1 MRENAQADFH
11 ASRITHHSSQITFQK
26 FMCGIIGYVGKKSA
40 SPILLEG
47 LRRLEYRGYDS
58 AGVAILQAAD
68 LQLRK
73 KAGRIDSG
81 LATVLQSNPAAGNLG
96 IGHTRW
102 ATHGI
107 PSDKNCHPHFDQSEK
122 IAVVHNGVIEN
133 YDALKQKLL
142 RAGHTFKSD
151 TDTEV
156 LAHLIGV
163 HYEKLKVG
171 RVAPRAPSQGKTE
184 NGAHGVTRPTN
195 DILTQAVCD
204 ALREVIGTYGLAVI
218 CADFPDMIVGAR
230 RGSPLI
236 IGIGKHENFLASDA
250 NAIVAHT
257 KKVVYLNDYDVAT
270 ITPERFDVLNL
281 GADTANVQISNLE
294 FSQADSA
301 RGKHAHFM
309 LKEIFEQPQTVA
321 NALRGRID
329 FEGATA
335 KFGGLNMTAAELRGI
350 DRIVIAASGTSWHAA
365 LVGEYLIEELAQ
377 LPVEVEFA
385 HEFCYRNA
393 PLEKNTVL
401 LVLSQSGETADTLAA
416 LREAKRR
423 GHRALAIVNVVGST
437 IAREADGG
445 IYMHAGPEIGV
456 ASTKAFVST
465 LTILTLLAI
474 HLGRMRQLSAN
485 RAKEILRG
493 LEALPKQIGKNLAQ
507 NSSLKKLAKKYAK
520 ADDFFFLGRGYTF
533 PIALE
538 GALKLKEISYIHAE
552 GYSAAEMKHGPIA
565 LIDAQTPTVFLV
577 PQDAMYDKTMAN
589 LAMIRARQGP
599 IIALA
604 TEGDRQIKK
613 VADDVIYLPKTL
625 EPIYPILASVPLQLF
640 AYHIA
645 VTRGCDVDKP
655 RNLAKSVTV
664 E

>member
-1 MRENAQADFH
+1 
-11 ASRITHHSSQITFQK
+11 
-26 FMCGIIGYVGKKSA
+26 MCGIIGYVGKKSA
-40 SPILLEG
+40 APIILEG

-58 AGVAILQAAD
+58 AGIAVVHEGSL
-68 LQLRK
+68 LVRK
-73 KAGRIDSG
+73 KRGRIEKG
-81 LATVLQSNPAAGNLG
+81 LAPLLKSEPVAGNLG

-102 ATHGI
+102 ATHGV
-107 PSDKNCHPHFDQSEK
+107 PSDKNSHPQLDQSGK

-133 YDALKQKLL
+133 YDLLKNKLL
-142 RAGHTFKSD
+142 AAGHTFKSD

-156 LAHLIGV
+156 LAHLIGDC
-163 HYEKLKVG
+163 YQK
-171 RVAPRAPSQGKTE
+171 RRGKTKD
-184 NGAHGVTRPTN
+184 AF
-195 DILTQAVCD
+195 TQAVCD

-218 CADFPDMIVGAR
+218 CADDPDKIVGAR

-236 IGIGKHENFLASDA
+236 IGIGKNENFLASDA

-270 ITPERFDVLNL
+270 ITAKKFKVINL
-281 GADTANVQISNLE
+281 GTDTANVQISRLE
-294 FSQADSA
+294 FGQEDAV
-301 RGKHAHFM
+301 RGEHAHFM
-309 LKEIFEQPQTVA
+309 LKEICEQPRTVE
-321 NALRGRID
+321 NALRGRVD
-329 FEGATA
+329 HKNAA
-335 KFGGLNMTAAELRGI
+335 AHLGGLNLSEKELRSI

-365 LVGEYLIEELAQ
+365 LVGEYLIEEFAGI
-377 LPVEVEFA
+377 PVEVEFA

-416 LREAKRR
+416 LREAKKR
-423 GHRALAIVNVVGST
+423 GHKALAIVNVVGSS

-465 LTILTLLAI
+465 LTVLSLLAV
-474 HLGRMRQLSAN
+474 HLGRLRNLPAK
-485 RAKEILRG
+485 RALEILHA
-493 LEALPKQIGKNLAQ
+493 LEALPKQIEKILAQ
-507 NSSLKKLAKKYAK
+507 NDALKKVAKKYAK

-565 LIDAQTPTVFLV
+565 LIDKNTPTVFLV
-577 PQDAMYDKTMAN
+577 PQDSMYDKTMAN

-599 IIALA
+599 VIALA
-604 TEGDRQIKK
+604 TEGDKQIVK
-613 VADDVIYLPKTL
+613 VANDVIYLPKTL
-625 EPIYPILASVPLQLF
+625 EPLYPILATVPLQLF

-645 VTRGCDVDKP
+645 VARGCDVDKP

>member
-1 MRENAQADFH
+1 
-11 ASRITHHSSQITFQK
+11 
-26 FMCGIIGYVGKKSA
+26 
-40 SPILLEG
+40 

-58 AGVAILQAAD
+58 AGVALACGGS
-68 LQLRK
+68 LLVRK
-73 KAGRIDSG
+73 KKGKIGEG
-81 LATVLQSNPAAGNLG
+81 LARLLKSEPVEGNLG

-102 ATHGI
+102 ATHGP
-107 PSDKNCHPHFDQSEK
+107 PSDKNSHPHLDQSGR

-142 RAGHTFKSD
+142 TAGHTFKSD

-156 LAHLIGV
+156 LAHLIGD
-163 HYEKLKVG
+163 YYDKRKIGNRKSEIG
-171 RVAPRAPSQGKTE
+171 NE
-184 NGAHGVTRPTN
+184 
-195 DILTQAVCD
+195 LTQSVCD

-218 CADFPDMIVGAR
+218 SADQPGILVGAR

-236 IGIGKHENFLASDA
+236 IGIGVGENFLASDA
-250 NAIVAHT
+250 NAFAGAAHT

-270 ITPERFDVLNL
+270 ITPDRFDVLNL
-281 GADTANVQISNLE
+281 GTDTANVQISNLE
-294 FSQADSA
+294 FSQDDAV
-301 RGKHAHFM
+301 RGKYEHFM
-309 LKEIFEQPQTVA
+309 LKEIFEQPRTVE
-321 NALRGRID
+321 NALRGRVD
-329 FEGATA
+329 NEGATA
-335 KFGGLNMTAAELRGI
+335 RFGGLNLTAAELRSI

-377 LPVEVEFA
+377 IPVEVEFA
-385 HEFCYRNA
+385 HEFCYRNC

-401 LVLSQSGETADTLAA
+401 LVISQSGETADTLAA

-423 GHRALAIVNVVGST
+423 GHKALAIVNVVGST
-437 IAREADGG
+437 IARESDGG

-465 LTILTLLAI
+465 LTILSLLAV
-474 HLGRMRQLSAN
+474 HLGRLRNLSAR
-485 RAKEILRG
+485 RALEILHA
-493 LEALPKQIGKNLAQ
+493 LEAVPKQLESILAQ
-507 NSSLKKLAKKYAK
+507 NNSLQKVARKYAK
-520 ADDFFFLGRGYTF
+520 ANDFFFLSRGYTF

-565 LIDAQTPTVFLV
+565 LIDPKTPTVFLV
-577 PQDAMYDKTMAN
+577 PQDSMYDKTMAN
-589 LAMIRARQGP
+589 LAMIRARKGP

-604 TEGDRQIKK
+604 TEGDKQIGK
-613 VADDVIYLPKTL
+613 VANDVIYLPKAL
-625 EPIYPILASVPLQLF
+625 EPIYPILAAVPLQLF

-645 VTRGCDVDKP
+645 VARGCDVDKP

>member
-1 MRENAQADFH
+1 
-11 ASRITHHSSQITFQK
+11 
-26 FMCGIIGYVGKKSA
+26 MCGIIGYVGKKSA

-58 AGVAILQAAD
+58 AGVAILHGAD
-68 LQLRK
+68 LLVRK
-73 KAGRIDSG
+73 KKGKIDEGIARLLKAQPAGG
-81 LATVLQSNPAAGNLG
+81 QLG
-96 IGHTRW
+96 IAHTRW
-102 ATHGI
+102 ATHGV
-107 PSDKNCHPHFDQSEK
+107 PSDVNSHPHLDGSGK

-133 YDALKQKLL
+133 YDRLKDRLL
-142 RAGHTFKSD
+142 KGGHKFKSN

-156 LAHLIGV
+156 LAHLIGDY
-163 HYEKLKVG
+163 YEK
-171 RVAPRAPSQGKTE
+171 RRGKIGA
-184 NGAHGVTRPTN
+184 NGDT
-195 DILTQAVCD
+195 LTQAVCD

-218 CADFPDMIVGAR
+218 CTDFPNTIVGAR

-236 IGIGKHENFLASDA
+236 IGIGKDENFVTSDA

-270 ITPERFDVLNL
+270 ITGDRFDVQNL
-281 GADTANVQISNLE
+281 GTDTANVQISKLE
-294 FSQADSA
+294 FSQEDAV

-309 LKEIFEQPQTVA
+309 LKEIYEQPQTVL

-335 KFGGLNMTAAELRGI
+335 KFGGLNMTPAELRGI

-365 LVGEYLIEELAQ
+365 LVGEYLFEELAQ
-377 LPVEVEFA
+377 MPVEVEFA
-385 HEFCYRNA
+385 HEFCYRNC

-423 GHRALAIVNVVGST
+423 GHRALAVINVVGST
-437 IAREADGG
+437 IARESDGG

-465 LTILTLLAI
+465 LTVLTLLAI
-474 HLGRMRQLSAN
+474 HLGRMRLLAAP
-485 RAKEILRG
+485 RALEILHA
-493 LEALPKQIGKNLAQ
+493 LEALPKQIEKILAQ
-507 NSSLKKLAKKYAK
+507 NDVLKKLAGKYAK
-520 ADDFFFLGRGYTF
+520 ADDFFFLGRGYSF

-565 LIDAQTPTVFLV
+565 LIDSKTPTVFLV
-577 PQDAMYDKTMAN
+577 PQDSMYEKTMAN
-589 LAMIRARQGP
+589 LAMIRARKGP

-604 TEGDRQIKK
+604 TEGDKAIKK
-613 VADDVIYLPKTL
+613 VAVDVIYIPKTL
-625 EPIYPILASVPLQLF
+625 EPLNPILASVPLQLF

-645 VTRGCDVDKP
+645 VARGCDVDKP

>member
-1 MRENAQADFH
+1 
-11 ASRITHHSSQITFQK
+11 
-26 FMCGIIGYVGKKSA
+26 MCGIIGYVGKKSA

-58 AGVAILQAAD
+58 AGIAILQEAD
-68 LQLRK
+68 LVVRK
-73 KAGRIDSG
+73 KRGKIDSG
-81 LATVLQSNPAAGNLG
+81 LATVLQTDPVAGKLG

-107 PSDKNCHPHFDQSEK
+107 PSDRNCHPHFDQSER

-133 YDALKQKLL
+133 YDALKDKLIA
-142 RAGHTFKSD
+142 AGHKFKSD

-156 LAHLIGV
+156 LAHLIGDF
-163 HYEKLKVG
+163 YEK
-171 RVAPRAPSQGKTE
+171 R
-184 NGAHGVTRPTN
+184 RPKN
-195 DILTQAVCD
+195 KDALTQAVCD

-218 CADFPDMIVGAR
+218 CADESDKIVGAR

-236 IGIGKHENFLASDA
+236 IGIGKGENFLASDA

-270 ITPERFDVLNL
+270 VTPKKIKVVNL
-281 GADTANVQISNLE
+281 GADTAKVQISKLE
-294 FSQADSA
+294 FSQEDAV
-301 RGKHAHFM
+301 RGEHAHFM
-309 LKEIFEQPQTVA
+309 LKEIYEQPQTVE
-321 NALRGRID
+321 NALRGRVD
-329 FEGATA
+329 HKNATA
-335 KFGGLNMTAAELRGI
+335 KFGGLNLSETELRSLN
-350 DRIVIAASGTSWHAA
+350 RIIIAASGTSWHAA
-365 LVGEYLIEELAQ
+365 LVGEYLIEEFAGI
-377 LPVEVEFA
+377 PVEVEFA

-416 LREAKRR
+416 LREAKKR
-423 GHRALAIVNVVGST
+423 GHKALAIVNVVGST

-456 ASTKAFVST
+456 ASTKAFIST
-465 LTILTLLAI
+465 LTILSLLAI
-474 HLGRMRQLSAN
+474 HLGRIRKLSAH
-485 RAKEILRG
+485 RALEMLHA
-493 LEALPKQIGKNLAQ
+493 LEAVPKQIETILSQ
-507 NSSLKKLAKKYAK
+507 NNSLKKIAKKYAK

-565 LIDAQTPTVFLV
+565 LIDKKTPTVFLV
-577 PQDAMYDKTMAN
+577 PQDSMYDKTMAN

-604 TEGDRQIKK
+604 TEGDKAIKK
-613 VADDVIYLPKTL
+613 VADDVIYLPRAL
-625 EPIYPILASVPLQLF
+625 EPIYPILATVPLQLF

-645 VTRGCDVDKP
+645 VARGCDVDKP

>member
-1 MRENAQADFH
+1 
-11 ASRITHHSSQITFQK
+11 
-26 FMCGIIGYVGKKSA
+26 MCGIIGYVGKKA
-40 SPILLEG
+40 VSPILLEG

-58 AGVAILQAAD
+58 AGIAVLD
-68 LQLRK
+68 GDELLVRK
-73 KAGRIDSG
+73 KKGKISEG
-81 LATVLQSNPAAGNLG
+81 LARLLKSEPVAGNLG

-102 ATHGI
+102 ATHGP
-107 PSDKNCHPHFDQSEK
+107 PSDINSHPHLDQSGR
-122 IAVVHNGVIEN
+122 IAVVHNGVVEN
-133 YDALKQKLL
+133 FDALRQKLL
-142 RAGHTFKSD
+142 ATGHKFKSG

-156 LAHLIGV
+156 LAHLIGDYYGKRQKV
-163 HYEKLKVG
+163 AQPSRLHLKKAG
-171 RVAPRAPSQGKTE
+171 ETPAL
-184 NGAHGVTRPTN
+184 
-195 DILTQAVCD
+195 LTQAVCD
-204 ALREVIGTYGLAVI
+204 ALREVIGTYGIAVI
-218 CADFPDMIVGAR
+218 CADQPDTIVGAR

-236 IGIGKHENFLASDA
+236 IGIGAGENFLASDA

-281 GADTANVQISNLE
+281 GTDTANVQVSKLE
-294 FSQADSA
+294 FSQEDAV
-301 RGKHAHFM
+301 RGKYEHFM
-309 LKEIFEQPQTVA
+309 LKEIFEQPRTVE
-321 NALRGRID
+321 NALRGRVD
-329 FEGATA
+329 NEGATA
-335 KFGGLNMTAAELRGI
+335 KFGGLNLTSAELRAI

-377 LPVEVEFA
+377 IPVEVEFA

-401 LVLSQSGETADTLAA
+401 LVISQSGETADTLAA

-437 IAREADGG
+437 VARESDGG

-465 LTILTLLAI
+465 LTILALLAV
-474 HLGRMRQLSAN
+474 HLGRLRNLSAR
-485 RAKEILRG
+485 RALEILHA
-493 LEALPKQIGKNLAQ
+493 LEAVPKQLEAILAQ
-507 NSSLKKLAKKYAK
+507 NNAFKKLAKKYAK
-520 ADDFFFLGRGYTF
+520 ADDFFFLSRGYTF

-565 LIDAQTPTVFLV
+565 LIDPKTPTVFLV
-577 PQDAMYDKTMAN
+577 PQDSIYDKTMAN
-589 LAMIRARQGP
+589 LAMIRARKGP

-604 TEGDRQIKK
+604 TEGDKQIGK
-613 VADDVIYLPKTL
+613 VANDVIYLPKAL
-625 EPIYPILASVPLQLF
+625 ELIYPILATVPLQLF

-645 VTRGCDVDKP
+645 VVRGCDVDKP

>member
-1 MRENAQADFH
+1 
-11 ASRITHHSSQITFQK
+11 
-26 FMCGIIGYVGKKSA
+26 MCGIIGYVGKKSA

-58 AGVAILQAAD
+58 AGVAVLDKAA
-68 LQLRK
+68 LVVRK
-73 KAGRIDSG
+73 KLGKIDEGIARLLKAEPVTGS
-81 LATVLQSNPAAGNLG
+81 LG
-96 IGHTRW
+96 IAHTRW
-102 ATHGI
+102 ATHGA
-107 PSDKNCHPHFDQSEK
+107 PADKNSHPHLDQSEK

-133 YDALKQKLL
+133 YDKLKQRLL
-142 RAGHTFKSD
+142 AAGHKFKSD

-156 LAHLIGV
+156 LAHLIGE
-163 HYEKLKVG
+163 HYAKRRG
-171 RVAPRAPSQGKTE
+171 T
-184 NGAHGVTRPTN
+184 NGDP
-195 DILTQAVCD
+195 LTLAVSD

-218 CADFPDMIVGAR
+218 CTDFPDTIVGAR

-236 IGIGKHENFLASDA
+236 IGIGKGEHFVASDA

-270 ITPERFDVLNL
+270 ITPERFEVTNL
-281 GADTANVQISNLE
+281 GTDTANVQISNLE
-294 FSQADSA
+294 FNHEDVG
-301 RGKHAHFM
+301 RGKFAHFM
-309 LKEIFEQPQTVA
+309 LKEIHEQPQTVA
-321 NALRGRID
+321 NALRGRMD

-350 DRIVIAASGTSWHAA
+350 DRIIIAASGTSWHAA

-385 HEFCYRNA
+385 HEFCYRNC

-437 IAREADGG
+437 IARESDGG

-465 LTILTLLAI
+465 LTVLTLLAV
-474 HLGRMRQLSAN
+474 HLGRMRMLSAR
-485 RAKEILRG
+485 RATEILRA
-493 LEALPKQIGKNLAQ
+493 LEALPKQIEKILAQ
-507 NSSLKKLAKKYAK
+507 GDVFKKLAKKYAK

-565 LIDAQTPTVFLV
+565 LIDAKTPTVFLV

-589 LAMIRARQGP
+589 LAMIRARKGP
-599 IIALA
+599 VIALA
-604 TEGDRQIKK
+604 TEGDKEIKK
-613 VADDVIYLPKTL
+613 VADDVIYLPNTL
-625 EPIYPILASVPLQLF
+625 EALNPILASVPLQLF

-645 VTRGCDVDKP
+645 VARGCDVDKP

-664 E
+664 Q

>member
-1 MRENAQADFH
+1 
-11 ASRITHHSSQITFQK
+11 
-26 FMCGIIGYVGKKSA
+26 MCGIIGYVGKKSA
-40 SPILLEG
+40 LPIILEG

-58 AGVAILQAAD
+58 AGVALVHEGS
-68 LQLRK
+68 LLVRK
-73 KAGRIDSG
+73 KRGRIEKG
-81 LATVLQSNPAAGNLG
+81 LVPLLKSEPVAGNLG

-107 PSDKNCHPHFDQSEK
+107 PSDKNSHPQLDQSGK

-133 YDALKQKLL
+133 YDLLKNKLL
-142 RAGHTFKSD
+142 ADGHTFKSD

-156 LAHLIGV
+156 LAHLIGDC
-163 HYEKLKVG
+163 YQ
-171 RVAPRAPSQGKTE
+171 RRRGKSKD
-184 NGAHGVTRPTN
+184 A
-195 DILTQAVCD
+195 LTPAVCD
-204 ALREVIGTYGLAVI
+204 ALREVIGTYGLAVV
-218 CADFPDMIVGAR
+218 CADQPDTIVGAR

-236 IGIGKHENFLASDA
+236 IGIGRGENFLASDA

-257 KKVVYLNDYDVAT
+257 KRVVYLNDYDVAT
-270 ITPERFDVLNL
+270 ITPKKFKVTNL
-281 GADTANVQISNLE
+281 GTDTADVQISRLE
-294 FSQADSA
+294 FSQEDAV
-301 RGKHAHFM
+301 RGEHAHFM
-309 LKEIFEQPQTVA
+309 LKEIYEQPQAVE
-321 NALRGRID
+321 NALRGRVD
-329 FEGATA
+329 HKNATA
-335 KFGGLNMTAAELRGI
+335 HLGGLNLSGTELRSLN
-350 DRIVIAASGTSWHAA
+350 RIIIAASGTSWHAA
-365 LVGEYLIEELAQ
+365 LVGEYLIEEFAGV
-377 LPVEVEFA
+377 PVEVEFA

-393 PLEKNTVL
+393 PLKKNTVL
-401 LVLSQSGETADTLAA
+401 RVLSQSGETADTLAA

-437 IAREADGG
+437 IARESDGG

-465 LTILTLLAI
+465 LTVLSLLAV
-474 HLGRMRQLSAN
+474 HLGRVRKLSAH
-485 RAKEILRG
+485 RALEMLHA
-493 LEALPKQIGKNLAQ
+493 LEAVPEQIESLLAQ
-507 NSSLKKLAKKYAK
+507 NDLLKKIARKYAK

-565 LIDAQTPTVFLV
+565 LIDKKTPTVFLV
-577 PQDAMYDKTMAN
+577 PQNSMYEKTMAN
-589 LAMIRARQGP
+589 LAMVRARRGP

-604 TEGDRQIKK
+604 TEGDKAVRK
-613 VADDVIYLPKTL
+613 VADDVIYLPRTL
-625 EPIYPILASVPLQLF
+625 EPVYPILATVPLQLF

-645 VTRGCDVDKP
+645 VARGCDVDKP

>member
-1 MRENAQADFH
+1 
-11 ASRITHHSSQITFQK
+11 
-26 FMCGIIGYVGKKSA
+26 MCGIIGYVGKKSA

-58 AGVAILQAAD
+58 AGVAVLDKTA
-68 LQLRK
+68 LVVRK
-73 KAGRIDSG
+73 KLGKIDEGIARLLKAEPVTGS
-81 LATVLQSNPAAGNLG
+81 LG
-96 IGHTRW
+96 IAHTRW
-102 ATHGI
+102 ATHGA
-107 PSDKNCHPHFDQSEK
+107 PADKNSHPHFDQSET

-133 YDALKQKLL
+133 YDKLKQRLL
-142 RAGHTFKSD
+142 QAGHKFKSD

-156 LAHLIGV
+156 LAHLIGE
-163 HYEKLKVG
+163 HYARRRGASGDAKTKSKLEPPHVVSYKPEML
-171 RVAPRAPSQGKTE
+171 A
-184 NGAHGVTRPTN
+184 
-195 DILTQAVCD
+195 LAVSD

-218 CADFPDMIVGAR
+218 CTDFPDTIVGAR

-236 IGIGKHENFLASDA
+236 IGIGKGEHFLASDA

-257 KKVVYLNDYDVAT
+257 KRVVYLNDYDVAT
-270 ITPERFDVLNL
+270 ITPERFDVINL
-281 GADTANVQISNLE
+281 GTDTANVQISNLE
-294 FSQADSA
+294 FSHEDVG
-301 RGKHAHFM
+301 RGKFAHFM
-309 LKEIFEQPQTVA
+309 LKEIYEQPQTVL
-321 NALRGRID
+321 NALRGRLD
-329 FEGATA
+329 FEAATA
-335 KFGGLNMTAAELRGI
+335 KFGGLNMTVAELRGI

-385 HEFCYRNA
+385 HEFCYRNC

-465 LTILTLLAI
+465 LTVLTLLAV
-474 HLGRMRQLSAN
+474 HLGRMRMLSAG
-485 RAKEILRG
+485 RATEILRG
-493 LEALPKQIGKNLAQ
+493 LEALPQQIEKLLAQ
-507 NSSLKKLAKKYAK
+507 NGALKKLAKKYAQ

-577 PQDAMYDKTMAN
+577 PQDAMYEKTLAN
-589 LAMIRARQGP
+589 LAMIRARKGP
-599 IIALA
+599 VIALA
-604 TEGDRQIKK
+604 TEGDKGIKK

-625 EPIYPILASVPLQLF
+625 EALNPILASVPLQLF
-640 AYHIA
+640 AYHMA
-645 VTRGCDVDKP
+645 VARGCDVDKP

-664 E
+664 Q

>member
-1 MRENAQADFH
+1 
-11 ASRITHHSSQITFQK
+11 
-26 FMCGIIGYVGKKSA
+26 MCGIIGYVGKKAA

-58 AGVAILQAAD
+58 AGVAILDNAG
-68 LQLRK
+68 LSLRRK
-73 KAGRIDSG
+73 KGRIDDG
-81 LATVLQSNPAAGNLG
+81 IARVLKAEPASGNLG
-96 IGHTRW
+96 IAHTRW
-102 ATHGI
+102 ATHGV
-107 PSDKNCHPHFDQSEK
+107 PSDINCHPHLDASGK

-133 YDALKQKLL
+133 YDALKQKLI
-142 RAGHTFKSD
+142 RAGHKFKSD

-156 LAHLIGV
+156 LAHLIG
-163 HYEKLKVG
+163 EKYQERKIG
-171 RVAPRAPSQGKTE
+171 NRKSEIGNE
-184 NGAHGVTRPTN
+184 
-195 DILTQAVCD
+195 LTLAVSD

-218 CADFPDMIVGAR
+218 CTDFPDLIIGAR

-236 IGIGKHENFLASDA
+236 IGIGKNENFLASDA

-281 GADTANVQISNLE
+281 GTDTANVQISNLE
-294 FSQADSA
+294 FSQEDAA

-309 LKEIFEQPQTVA
+309 LKEIYEQPQTIL
-321 NALRGRID
+321 NALRGRLD

-393 PLEKNTVL
+393 PLEKNTIL

-437 IAREADGG
+437 IARESDGG

-465 LTILTLLAI
+465 ISILTLLAV
-474 HLGRMRQLSAN
+474 HLGRLRNLSAK
-485 RAKEILRG
+485 RALDVLHG
-493 LEALPKQIGKNLAQ
+493 LEALPKQIEKILSQ
-507 NSSLKKLAKKYAK
+507 NDALKKIAKKYAK

-565 LIDAQTPTVFLV
+565 LIDKNTPTVFLV
-577 PQDAMYDKTMAN
+577 PQDAMYEKTLAN

-604 TEGDRQIKK
+604 TEGDKGIKK
-613 VADDVIYLPKTL
+613 VADDVIYLPPTL
-625 EPIYPILASVPLQLF
+625 DLLNPILATVPLQLF

-645 VTRGCDVDKP
+645 VARGCDVDKP

>member
-1 MRENAQADFH
+1 
-11 ASRITHHSSQITFQK
+11 
-26 FMCGIIGYVGKKSA
+26 MCGIIGYVGKKAA

-58 AGVAILQAAD
+58 AGLAVLNGAGL
-68 LQLRK
+68 LVRK
-73 KAGRIDSG
+73 KKGKINEG
-81 LATVLQSNPAAGNLG
+81 LAHLMQQQPASGQIG

-102 ATHGI
+102 ATHGP
-107 PSDKNCHPHFDQSEK
+107 PSDENSHPHLDQSGH

-133 YDALKQKLL
+133 YDLLKQKLL
-142 RAGHTFKSD
+142 KAGHQFQSS

-156 LAHLIGV
+156 LAHLIGD
-163 HYEKLKVG
+163 HYRK
-171 RVAPRAPSQGKTE
+171 PREDNSDLNP
-184 NGAHGVTRPTN
+184 
-195 DILTQAVCD
+195 LTQAVCD
-204 ALREVIGTYGLAVI
+204 ALREVIGTYGIAVLHM
-218 CADFPDMIVGAR
+218 DQPGTIVGAR

-236 IGIGKHENFLASDA
+236 IGIGDGENFLTSDA

-257 KKVVYLNDYDVAT
+257 RQVVYLNDYDVAT
-270 ITPERFDVLNL
+270 VTRERFDVLNL
-281 GADTANVQISNLE
+281 GADTAKVQISRLE
-294 FSQADSA
+294 FGAEDAQ
-301 RGKHAHFM
+301 RGEFAHFM
-309 LKEIFEQPQTVA
+309 LKEIFEQPRTVE
-321 NALRGRID
+321 NALRGRVD
-329 FEGATA
+329 LEGATA
-335 KFGGLNMTAAELRGI
+335 RFGGLNLSAAELRGI

-365 LVGEYLIEELAQ
+365 LVGEYLIEELAH

-423 GHRALAIVNVVGST
+423 GHKALAIVNVVGST
-437 IAREADGG
+437 IARESDGG

-465 LTILTLLAI
+465 LTILALLAV
-474 HLGRMRQLSAN
+474 HLGRMRMLSAP
-485 RAKEILRG
+485 RALEILKA
-493 LEALPKQIGKNLAQ
+493 LEAAPKQIAASLAQ
-507 NSSLKKLAKKYAK
+507 SDALKQLALKYAR
-520 ADDFFFLGRGYTF
+520 ADDFFFLARGYMF

-565 LIDAQTPTVFLV
+565 LIDPKTPTVFLV
-577 PQDAMYDKTMAN
+577 PQDSMYDKTMAN
-589 LAMIRARQGP
+589 LAMIRARKGP

-604 TEGDRQIKK
+604 NEGDEQIGK
-613 VADDVIYLPKTL
+613 VADDVVFLPPAL
-625 EPIYPILASVPLQLF
+625 EPVFPILASVPLQLF
-640 AYHIA
+640 AYHMAIA
-645 VTRGCDVDKP
+645 RGCDVDKP

>member
-1 MRENAQADFH
+1 
-11 ASRITHHSSQITFQK
+11 
-26 FMCGIIGYVGKKSA
+26 MCGIIGYVGKKSA

-58 AGVAILQAAD
+58 AGVAILDHAG
-68 LQLRK
+68 LSLRRK
-73 KAGRIDSG
+73 KGRIDDG
-81 LATVLQSNPAAGNLG
+81 IARVLKAEPAAGNLG
-96 IGHTRW
+96 IAHTRW
-102 ATHGI
+102 ATHGV
-107 PSDKNCHPHFDQSEK
+107 PSDINCHPHLDASGK

-133 YDALKQKLL
+133 YDALKQRLL
-142 RAGHTFKSD
+142 RAGHKFKSD

-156 LAHLIGV
+156 LAHLIGE
-163 HYEKLKVG
+163 HYEKRKIGNRKSEIGNEL
-171 RVAPRAPSQGKTE
+171 A
-184 NGAHGVTRPTN
+184 
-195 DILTQAVCD
+195 QAVCD
-204 ALREVIGTYGLAVI
+204 SLREVIGTYGLAVI
-218 CADFPDMIVGAR
+218 CTDFPDTIIGAR

-281 GADTANVQISNLE
+281 GTDTANVQISNLE
-294 FSQADSA
+294 FSQEDAA

-309 LKEIFEQPQTVA
+309 LKEIYEQPQTIL
-321 NALRGRID
+321 NALRGRLD

-335 KFGGLNMTAAELRGI
+335 KFGGLNMTAAELRNI
-350 DRIVIAASGTSWHAA
+350 DRIIIAASGTSWHAA

-385 HEFCYRNA
+385 HEFCYRNC

-437 IAREADGG
+437 IARESDGG

-465 LTILTLLAI
+465 ISILTLLAV
-474 HLGRMRQLSAN
+474 HLGRLRNLSAK
-485 RAKEILRG
+485 RALDVLHG
-493 LEALPKQIGKNLAQ
+493 LEALPKQIEKILSQ
-507 NSSLKKLAKKYAK
+507 NDALKKVAKKYAK

-565 LIDAQTPTVFLV
+565 LIDKNTPTVFLV

-604 TEGDRQIKK
+604 TEGDKAIKK
-613 VADDVIYLPKTL
+613 VADDVIYLPPTL
-625 EPIYPILASVPLQLF
+625 DLLNPILATVPLQLF

-645 VTRGCDVDKP
+645 VARGCDVDKP

>member
-1 MRENAQADFH
+1 
-11 ASRITHHSSQITFQK
+11 
-26 FMCGIIGYVGKKSA
+26 MCGIIGYVGKKAA
-40 SPILLEG
+40 SLILLEG

-58 AGVAILQAAD
+58 AGVAVLHDAD
-68 LQLRK
+68 LVVRK
-73 KAGRIDSG
+73 KKGKIDEGIARLLKAEPVTGS
-81 LATVLQSNPAAGNLG
+81 LG
-96 IGHTRW
+96 IAHTRW
-102 ATHGI
+102 ATHGV
-107 PSDKNCHPHFDQSEK
+107 PSDRNSHPQLDQPGK

-133 YDALKQKLL
+133 YDAIKQRLLK
-142 RAGHTFKSD
+142 AGHQFVSD

-156 LAHLIGV
+156 LAHLIGDY
-163 HYEKLKVG
+163 YEKRRTKNG
-171 RVAPRAPSQGKTE
+171 WGERAREPKSSGGSGSPGGSPHQIQ
-184 NGAHGVTRPTN
+184 NGNV
-195 DILTQAVCD
+195 LTLAVCD

-218 CADFPDMIVGAR
+218 CADQPDTIVGAR

-236 IGIGKHENFLASDA
+236 IGLGTEENFLASDA

-257 KKVVYLNDYDVAT
+257 KKVVYLSDYDVAT
-270 ITPERFDVLNL
+270 VTGDRFDVLNL
-281 GADTANVQISNLE
+281 GTDTATVQISNLE
-294 FSQADSA
+294 FSQEDAA

-309 LKEIFEQPQTVA
+309 LKEIYEQPQTVQ
-321 NALRGRID
+321 NALRGRVD
-329 FEGATA
+329 AEGATA
-335 KFGGLNMTAAELRGI
+335 KFGGLNMSVSQLRAI
-350 DRIVIAASGTSWHAA
+350 ERIVIAASGTSWHAA

-377 LPVEVEFA
+377 IPVEVEFA

-393 PLEKNTVL
+393 PLERDTVL

-423 GHRALAIVNVVGST
+423 GHRALAIINVVGST

-465 LTILTLLAI
+465 LTVLSLLAV
-474 HLGRMRQLSAN
+474 HLGRMRNLPAK
-485 RAKEILRG
+485 RALEILHA
-493 LEALPKQIGKNLAQ
+493 LEAVPKQIEFILAQ
-507 NSSLKKLAKKYAK
+507 NNVLKKMARKYAK

-565 LIDAQTPTVFLV
+565 LIDKKTPTVFLV
-577 PQDAMYDKTMAN
+577 PQDAMYEKTMAN
-589 LAMIRARQGP
+589 LAMIRARKGP

-604 TEGDRQIKK
+604 TEGDKQIRK
-613 VADDVIYLPKTL
+613 VADDVIYLPKAL
-625 EPIYPILASVPLQLF
+625 EPIYPILAVVPLQLF

-645 VTRGCDVDKP
+645 VARGCDVDKP

>member
-1 MRENAQADFH
+1 
-11 ASRITHHSSQITFQK
+11 
-26 FMCGIIGYVGKKSA
+26 MCGIIGYVGKKAA

-58 AGVAILQAAD
+58 AGVALVCGGD
-68 LQLRK
+68 LLVRK
-73 KAGRIDSG
+73 KKGKIGEG
-81 LATVLQSNPAAGNLG
+81 LARLLKSEPVEGNLG

-102 ATHGI
+102 ATHGP
-107 PSDKNCHPHFDQSEK
+107 PSDKNSHPQLDQSGK
-122 IAVVHNGVIEN
+122 IAIVHNGVIEN

-142 RAGHTFKSD
+142 KAGHIFKSD

-156 LAHLIGV
+156 LAHLIGDY
-163 HYEKLKVG
+163 YEKRKIG
-171 RVAPRAPSQGKTE
+171 NRKSEIGNE
-184 NGAHGVTRPTN
+184 
-195 DILTQAVCD
+195 LTQAVCD
-204 ALREVIGTYGLAVI
+204 ALREVIGTYGLAVVS
-218 CADFPDMIVGAR
+218 ADQPDTIVGAR

-236 IGIGKHENFLASDA
+236 IGIGSGENFLASDA
-250 NAIVAHT
+250 NAFVGAAHT
-257 KKVVYLNDYDVAT
+257 KKAVYLNDYDVAT
-270 ITPERFDVLNL
+270 ITSERFDVLNL
-281 GADTANVQISNLE
+281 GTDTANVQISNLE
-294 FSQADSA
+294 LSQEEAV

-309 LKEIFEQPQTVA
+309 LKEIFEQPRTVE
-321 NALRGRID
+321 NALRGRVD
-329 FEGATA
+329 NEGATA
-335 KFGGLNMTAAELRGI
+335 KFGGLNLTSAELRSI

-377 LPVEVEFA
+377 IPVEVEFA

-423 GHRALAIVNVVGST
+423 GHKALAIVNVVGST
-437 IAREADGG
+437 IARESDGG

-465 LTILTLLAI
+465 LTILTLLAV
-474 HLGRMRQLSAN
+474 HLGRLRNLSAR
-485 RAKEILRG
+485 RALEIMHA
-493 LEALPKQIGKNLAQ
+493 LEAVPKQLESILAQ
-507 NSSLKKLAKKYAK
+507 NSAFKKLAKKYAK
-520 ADDFFFLGRGYTF
+520 ADDFFFLSRGYNF

-565 LIDAQTPTVFLV
+565 LIDPKTPTVFLV
-577 PQDAMYDKTMAN
+577 PQDSMYDKTMAN
-589 LAMIRARQGP
+589 LAMIRARKGP

-604 TEGDRQIKK
+604 TEGDKQIRK
-613 VADDVIYLPKTL
+613 AANDVIYLPKAL
-625 EPIYPILASVPLQLF
+625 ELINPILATVPLQLF

>member
-1 MRENAQADFH
+1 
-11 ASRITHHSSQITFQK
+11 
-26 FMCGIIGYVGKKSA
+26 MCGIIGYIGKQTA
-40 SPILLEG
+40 TPILLEG

-58 AGVAILQAAD
+58 AGVAVLHDAE
-68 LQLRK
+68 LVVRK
-73 KAGRIDSG
+73 KKGRIDSG
-81 LATVLQSNPAAGNLG
+81 LAPALASEPANGQVG

-102 ATHGI
+102 ATHGP
-107 PSDKNCHPHFDQSEK
+107 PSDENSHPHLDQSGK
-122 IAVVHNGVIEN
+122 IAVVHNGVVEN
-133 YDALKQKLL
+133 YDRLKDRLL
-142 RAGHTFKSD
+142 KAGHTFHSS

-156 LAHLIGV
+156 LAHLIGE
-163 HYEKLKVG
+163 HYQKHRG
-171 RVAPRAPSQGKTE
+171 TNSR
-184 NGAHGVTRPTN
+184 NGSNP
-195 DILTQAVCD
+195 LTQAVCD
-204 ALREVIGTYGLAVI
+204 ALREVIGTYGVAVV
-218 CADFPDMIVGAR
+218 CAEQPDTIVGAR

-236 IGIGKHENFLASDA
+236 IGVGNGENFLASDA

-257 KKVVYLNDYDVAT
+257 RQVVYLNDYDVAT
-270 ITPERFDVLNL
+270 VTRDRYDVQNL
-281 GADTANVQISNLE
+281 GANTANVQVSKLE
-294 FSQADSA
+294 FSSEDAE
-301 RGKHAHFM
+301 RGDYAHFM
-309 LKEIFEQPQTVA
+309 LKEIFEQPQTVE
-321 NALRGRID
+321 NALRGRLD

-335 KFGGLNMTAAELRGI
+335 KFGGLNMTAAELRSI

-365 LVGEYLIEELAQ
+365 LVGEYLIEELAH

-393 PLEKNTVL
+393 PLERDTVL
-401 LVLSQSGETADTLAA
+401 LVISQSGETADTLGA

-437 IAREADGG
+437 IARESDGG

-465 LTILTLLAI
+465 LTVLSLLAV
-474 HLGRMRQLSAN
+474 HLGRMRMLSAN
-485 RAKEILRG
+485 RALEILRA
-493 LEALPKQIGKNLAQ
+493 LEAAPKQIEGLLAQ
-507 NSSLKKLAKKYAK
+507 SDGLKKLALKYAK
-520 ADDFFFLGRGYTF
+520 ADDFFFLSRGYTF

-565 LIDAQTPTVFLV
+565 LIDANTPTVFLV
-577 PQDAMYDKTMAN
+577 PQDSMYDKTMAN
-589 LAMIRARQGP
+589 LAMIRARKGP

-604 TEGDRQIKK
+604 TEGDKQIKN
-613 VADDVIYLPKTL
+613 VADDVIYLPPTL
-625 EPIYPILASVPLQLF
+625 EPVCPILATVPLQLF

-645 VTRGCDVDKP
+645 VARGCDVDKP

>member
-1 MRENAQADFH
+1 
-11 ASRITHHSSQITFQK
+11 
-26 FMCGIIGYVGKKSA
+26 MCGIIGYVGKKAA

-58 AGVAILQAAD
+58 AGVAVQNQAA
-68 LQLRK
+68 LAVRK
-73 KAGRIDSG
+73 KIGKIDEGIARLLKAEPVVGS
-81 LATVLQSNPAAGNLG
+81 LG
-96 IGHTRW
+96 IAHTRW

-107 PSDKNCHPHFDQSEK
+107 PCDKNSHPHLDASGK

-133 YDALKQKLL
+133 YDTLKQRLL
-142 RAGHTFKSD
+142 ATGHKFKSD

-156 LAHLIGV
+156 LAHLIGE
-163 HYEKLKVG
+163 YYAK
-171 RVAPRAPSQGKTE
+171 RAKK
-184 NGAHGVTRPTN
+184 N
-195 DILTQAVCD
+195 DDSLTQAVCD

-218 CADFPDMIVGAR
+218 CTDFPNTIVGAR

-236 IGIGKHENFLASDA
+236 IGIGKNENFLTSDA
-250 NAIVAHT
+250 NAIVSHT

-270 ITPERFDVLNL
+270 ITPERFDVSNL
-281 GADTANVQISNLE
+281 GTDTANVQISNLE
-294 FSQADSA
+294 FSQEDAA

-309 LKEIFEQPQTVA
+309 LKEIYEQPQTVL
-321 NALRGRID
+321 NALRGRLD

-335 KFGGLNMTAAELRGI
+335 KFGGLNMSAAELRNI

-377 LPVEVEFA
+377 IPVEVEFA
-385 HEFCYRNA
+385 HEFCYRNC

-437 IAREADGG
+437 IARESDGG

-465 LTILTLLAI
+465 ISILTLLAV
-474 HLGRMRQLSAN
+474 HLGRLRNLSAK
-485 RAKEILRG
+485 RALDVLHG
-493 LEALPKQIGKNLAQ
+493 LEALPKQIEKILSQ
-507 NSSLKKLAKKYAK
+507 NDALKKIARKYAK
-520 ADDFFFLGRGYTF
+520 AEDFFFLGRGYTF

-565 LIDAQTPTVFLV
+565 LIDKNTPTVFLV
-577 PQDAMYDKTMAN
+577 PQDAMYEKTMAN
-589 LAMIRARQGP
+589 LAMIRARKGP

-604 TEGDRQIKK
+604 TEGDTATKK
-613 VADDVIYLPKTL
+613 VAEDIIYLPKTL
-625 EPIYPILASVPLQLF
+625 DLLNPILASVPLQLF

-645 VTRGCDVDKP
+645 VARVCDVDKP

>member
-1 MRENAQADFH
+1 
-11 ASRITHHSSQITFQK
+11 
-26 FMCGIIGYVGKKSA
+26 MCGIIGYVGKKSA

-58 AGVAILQAAD
+58 AGVAVLD
-68 LQLRK
+68 KPGLVVRK
-73 KAGRIDSG
+73 KLGKIDEGIARLLKAEPVTGS
-81 LATVLQSNPAAGNLG
+81 LG
-96 IGHTRW
+96 IAHTRW
-102 ATHGI
+102 ATHGV
-107 PSDKNCHPHFDQSEK
+107 PADKNSHPHFDQSET

-133 YDALKQKLL
+133 YDTLKQRLIA
-142 RAGHTFKSD
+142 AGHKFKSD

-156 LAHLIGV
+156 LAHLIGEYY
-163 HYEKLKVG
+163 HKRKI
-171 RVAPRAPSQGKTE
+171 E
-184 NGAHGVTRPTN
+184 NRKSETGNA
-195 DILTQAVCD
+195 LTQAVCD

-218 CADFPDMIVGAR
+218 CTDFPNTIVGAR

-236 IGIGKHENFLASDA
+236 IGIGKDENFLASDA

-281 GADTANVQISNLE
+281 GTETANVQISKLE
-294 FSQADSA
+294 FSQEDAA

-309 LKEIFEQPQTVA
+309 LKEIYEQPQTVL
-321 NALRGRID
+321 NALRGHID

-335 KFGGLNMTAAELRGI
+335 KFGCLNMTAAELRNI

-385 HEFCYRNA
+385 HEFCYRNC

-423 GHRALAIVNVVGST
+423 GHKALAIVNVVGST
-437 IAREADGG
+437 IARESDGG

-465 LTILTLLAI
+465 ITILTLLAV
-474 HLGRMRQLSAN
+474 HLGRLRNLSAK
-485 RAKEILRG
+485 RALDVLHG
-493 LEALPKQIGKNLAQ
+493 LEALPKQIEKILSQ
-507 NSSLKKLAKKYAK
+507 NDALKKIAKKYAK
-520 ADDFFFLGRGYTF
+520 AEDFFFLGRGYTF

-565 LIDAQTPTVFLV
+565 LIDDQTPTVFLV
-577 PQDAMYDKTMAN
+577 PQDAMYEKTMAN
-589 LAMIRARQGP
+589 LAMIRARKGP
-599 IIALA
+599 IIAVA
-604 TEGDRQIKK
+604 TEGDKSTKK
-613 VADDVIYLPKTL
+613 VAEDMIYLPKTL
-625 EPIYPILASVPLQLF
+625 DLLNPILASVPLQLF

-645 VTRGCDVDKP
+645 VARGCDVDKP

>member
-1 MRENAQADFH
+1 
-11 ASRITHHSSQITFQK
+11 
-26 FMCGIIGYVGKKSA
+26 
-40 SPILLEG
+40 L
-47 LRRLEYRGYDS
+47 
-58 AGVAILQAAD
+58 
-68 LQLRK
+68 
-73 KAGRIDSG
+73 
-81 LATVLQSNPAAGNLG
+81 
-96 IGHTRW
+96 
-102 ATHGI
+102 
-107 PSDKNCHPHFDQSEK
+107 DQSGR

-133 YDALKQKLL
+133 YDALRQKLL
-142 RAGHTFKSD
+142 ATGHKFKSD

-156 LAHLIGV
+156 LAHLIGDY
-163 HYEKLKVG
+163 YEKRCGKVG
-171 RVAPRAPSQGKTE
+171 SSRRDDRTARRAVPTQ
-184 NGAHGVTRPTN
+184 NGSNP
-195 DILTQAVCD
+195 LTQAVCD
-204 ALREVIGTYGLAVI
+204 ALREVIGTYGIAVI
-218 CADFPDMIVGAR
+218 CADEPDIIVGAR

-236 IGIGKHENFLASDA
+236 IGIGKGENFLASDA

-281 GADTANVQISNLE
+281 GTDTANVQVSKLE
-294 FSQADSA
+294 FSQEDAV
-301 RGKHAHFM
+301 RGKYEHFM
-309 LKEIFEQPQTVA
+309 LKEIFEQPRTVE
-321 NALRGRID
+321 NALRGRVD
-329 FEGATA
+329 NEGATA
-335 KFGGLNMTAAELRGI
+335 KFGGLNLTSAELRSI

-377 LPVEVEFA
+377 IPVEVEFA

-401 LVLSQSGETADTLAA
+401 LVISQSGETADTLAA

-423 GHRALAIVNVVGST
+423 GHRALAIINVVGST
-437 IAREADGG
+437 VARESDGG

-465 LTILTLLAI
+465 LTILALLAV
-474 HLGRMRQLSAN
+474 HLGRMRNLSAR
-485 RAKEILRG
+485 RALEILHA
-493 LEALPKQIGKNLAQ
+493 LEAVPKQLESILAQ
-507 NSSLKKLAKKYAK
+507 NNAFKKLAKKYAK
-520 ADDFFFLGRGYTF
+520 ADDFFFLSRGYTF

-565 LIDAQTPTVFLV
+565 LIDPKTPTVFLV
-577 PQDAMYDKTMAN
+577 PQDSMYDKTMAN
-589 LAMIRARQGP
+589 LAMIRARKGP

-604 TEGDRQIKK
+604 TEGDKQIGK
-613 VADDVIYLPKTL
+613 VANDVIYLPKAL
-625 EPIYPILASVPLQLF
+625 EPINPILATVPLQLF

-645 VTRGCDVDKP
+645 VARGCDVDKP

>member
-1 MRENAQADFH
+1 
-11 ASRITHHSSQITFQK
+11 
-26 FMCGIIGYVGKKSA
+26 MCGIIGYVGKKAA

-58 AGVAILQAAD
+58 AGVAL
-68 LQLRK
+68 LHEGSLLVRK
-73 KAGRIDSG
+73 KKGKIDEG
-81 LATVLQSNPAAGNLG
+81 LARLLKSEPVAGNLG

-102 ATHGI
+102 ATHGV
-107 PSDKNCHPHFDQSEK
+107 PSDKNCHPHLDQSGK
-122 IAVVHNGVIEN
+122 IAVVHNGVMEN
-133 YDALKQKLL
+133 YDTVKQKLL
-142 RAGHTFKSD
+142 KAGHIFKSD

-163 HYEKLKVG
+163 HYEKRRTANG
-171 RVAPRAPSQGKTE
+171 WGERPREPKSSG
-184 NGAHGVTRPTN
+184 GSGSPGVSPHQLQNN
-195 DILTQAVCD
+195 DTLTQAVCD
-204 ALREVIGTYGLAVI
+204 ALREVIGTYGLAVL
-218 CADFPDMIVGAR
+218 CADFPNTIVGAR

-236 IGIGKHENFLASDA
+236 IGIGKDENFLASDA

-281 GADTANVQISNLE
+281 GTDTANVQISNLE
-294 FSQADSA
+294 FSQEDAA

-309 LKEIFEQPQTVA
+309 LKEIYEQPQTVL
-321 NALRGRID
+321 NALRGRLD

-335 KFGGLNMTAAELRGI
+335 KFGGLNMTAAELRGV

-385 HEFCYRNA
+385 HEFCYRNC
-393 PLEKNTVL
+393 PLEKNTIL

-437 IAREADGG
+437 IARESDGG

-465 LTILTLLAI
+465 ISILTLLAI
-474 HLGRMRQLSAN
+474 HLGRLRNLSAK
-485 RAKEILRG
+485 RALDVLHG
-493 LEALPKQIGKNLAQ
+493 LEALPKQIESILAQ
-507 NSSLKKLAKKYAK
+507 NNSLKKIAKKYAK

-565 LIDAQTPTVFLV
+565 LIDKNTPTVFLV

-589 LAMIRARQGP
+589 LAMIRARRGP

-604 TEGDRQIKK
+604 TEGDKGVKK
-613 VADDVIYLPKTL
+613 VADDVIYLPPTL
-625 EPIYPILASVPLQLF
+625 DLLNPILASVPLQLF

-645 VTRGCDVDKP
+645 VARGCDVDKP

>member
-1 MRENAQADFH
+1 
-11 ASRITHHSSQITFQK
+11 SSPNQK
-26 FMCGIIGYVGKKSA
+26 TKTKLGLDGVSPHQKSA
-40 SPILLEG
+40 
-47 LRRLEYRGYDS
+47 
-58 AGVAILQAAD
+58 
-68 LQLRK
+68 
-73 KAGRIDSG
+73 
-81 LATVLQSNPAAGNLG
+81 
-96 IGHTRW
+96 
-102 ATHGI
+102 
-107 PSDKNCHPHFDQSEK
+107 
-122 IAVVHNGVIEN
+122 
-133 YDALKQKLL
+133 DAL
-142 RAGHTFKSD
+142 S
-151 TDTEV
+151 
-156 LAHLIGV
+156 
-163 HYEKLKVG
+163 
-171 RVAPRAPSQGKTE
+171 
-184 NGAHGVTRPTN
+184 
-195 DILTQAVCD
+195 QAVSD

-218 CADFPDMIVGAR
+218 CTDFPDTIIGAR

-236 IGIGKHENFLASDA
+236 IGIGKDEHFLASDA

-270 ITPERFDVLNL
+270 ITPERFDVSNL

-294 FSQADSA
+294 FSHEDVG
-301 RGKHAHFM
+301 RGKYAHFM
-309 LKEIFEQPQTVA
+309 LKEIYEQSQTVA
-321 NALRGRID
+321 NALRGRLD

-385 HEFCYRNA
+385 HEFCYRNC

-423 GHRALAIVNVVGST
+423 GHRALAVVNVVGST
-437 IAREADGG
+437 IARESDGG

-465 LTILTLLAI
+465 LTVLTLLAV
-474 HLGRMRQLSAN
+474 HLGRMRQLSAK
-485 RAKEILRG
+485 RATEILRG
-493 LEALPKQIGKNLAQ
+493 LEALPKQLEKILGQ
-507 NSSLKKLAKKYAK
+507 NDALEKLAKKYAK

-565 LIDAQTPTVFLV
+565 LIDAKTPTVFLV
-577 PQDAMYDKTMAN
+577 PQDSMYDKTMAN
-589 LAMIRARQGP
+589 LAMIRARKGP

-604 TEGDRQIKK
+604 TEGDKQIKK
-613 VADDVIYLPKTL
+613 VADDVIYLPKVL
-625 EPIYPILASVPLQLF
+625 EPLCPILATVPLQLF

-645 VTRGCDVDKP
+645 VARGCDVDKP

-664 E
+664 Q

>member
-1 MRENAQADFH
+1 
-11 ASRITHHSSQITFQK
+11 
-26 FMCGIIGYVGKKSA
+26 MCGIIGYVGKKAA
-40 SPILLEG
+40 SPILIEG

-58 AGVAILQAAD
+58 AGVAVLD
-68 LQLRK
+68 LPGLVVRK
-73 KAGRIDSG
+73 KLGKIDEGIARLLRSEPISG
-81 LATVLQSNPAAGNLG
+81 HLG
-96 IGHTRW
+96 IAHTRW
-102 ATHGI
+102 ATHGV
-107 PSDKNCHPHFDQSEK
+107 PSDKNSHPHLDASGK

-133 YDALKQKLL
+133 YDALKQKLIK
-142 RAGHTFKSD
+142 AGHQFKSD

-156 LAHLIGV
+156 LAHLIGEY
-163 HYEKLKVG
+163 YEKRPAGTRATEPGAELAHA
-171 RVAPRAPSQGKTE
+171 VAE
-184 NGAHGVTRPTN
+184 
-195 DILTQAVCD
+195 

-218 CADFPDMIVGAR
+218 CTDFPDTMVGAR

-236 IGIGKHENFLASDA
+236 IGLGKDENFLTSDA
-250 NAIVAHT
+250 NAIVAYT

-270 ITPERFDVLNL
+270 ITPDRFDVFNL
-281 GADTANVQISNLE
+281 GADTAHVQISNLE
-294 FSQADSA
+294 FSQEDAV

-309 LKEIFEQPQTVA
+309 LKEIYEQPQTVL
-321 NALRGRID
+321 NALRGRLD

-335 KFGGLNMTAAELRGI
+335 KFGGLNMTSAELRGI

-377 LPVEVEFA
+377 IPVEVEFA

-437 IAREADGG
+437 IARESDGG

-465 LTILTLLAI
+465 LTVLTLLAV
-474 HLGRMRQLSAN
+474 HLGRMRHLSAK
-485 RAKEILRG
+485 RALEVLRG
-493 LEALPKQIGKNLAQ
+493 LEALPAQIETILAQ
-507 NSSLKKLAKKYAK
+507 SSGLKKIAKKYA
-520 ADDFFFLGRGYTF
+520 AATNFFFLGRGYTF

-552 GYSAAEMKHGPIA
+552 GYSSAEMKHGPIA
-565 LIDAQTPTVFLV
+565 LIDRKTPTVFLL

-599 IIALA
+599 IIAVA
-604 TEGDRQIKK
+604 TEGDLAIRK
-613 VADDVIYLPKTL
+613 VADDVIYVPKTL
-625 EPIYPILASVPLQLF
+625 DVLNPILATVPLQLF

-645 VTRGCDVDKP
+645 VIRGCDVDKP

>member
-1 MRENAQADFH
+1 
-11 ASRITHHSSQITFQK
+11 
-26 FMCGIIGYVGKKSA
+26 MCGIIGYVGKKA
-40 SPILLEG
+40 VSPILLEG

-58 AGVAILQAAD
+58 AGVAVLD
-68 LQLRK
+68 GDELLVRK
-73 KAGRIDSG
+73 KKGKISEG
-81 LATVLQSNPAAGNLG
+81 LARLLKSQPVAGNLG

-102 ATHGI
+102 ATHGP
-107 PSDKNCHPHFDQSEK
+107 PSDINSHPHLDQSSR

-133 YDALKQKLL
+133 YDALRQKLL
-142 RAGHTFKSD
+142 ASGHKFKSG

-156 LAHLIGV
+156 LAHLIGDY
-163 HYEKLKVG
+163 YEK
-171 RVAPRAPSQGKTE
+171 RRGKAGSSRCDDRTAQPTVPTQ
-184 NGAHGVTRPTN
+184 NGNSNP
-195 DILTQAVCD
+195 LTQAVCD
-204 ALREVIGTYGLAVI
+204 ALREVIGTYGIAVI
-218 CADFPDMIVGAR
+218 CADQPDMIVGAR

-236 IGIGKHENFLASDA
+236 IGIGTGENFLASDA

-270 ITPERFDVLNL
+270 VTSARFDVLNL
-281 GADTANVQISNLE
+281 GTDTANVQVSKLE
-294 FSQADSA
+294 FSQEDAV
-301 RGKHAHFM
+301 RGKYEHFM
-309 LKEIFEQPQTVA
+309 LKEIFEQPRTVE
-321 NALRGRID
+321 NALRGRVD
-329 FEGATA
+329 NEGATA
-335 KFGGLNMTAAELRGI
+335 KFGGLNLTSAELRSI

-377 LPVEVEFA
+377 IPVEVEFA

-393 PLEKNTVL
+393 PLEKSTVL
-401 LVLSQSGETADTLAA
+401 LVISQSGETADTLAA

-437 IAREADGG
+437 IARESDGG

-465 LTILTLLAI
+465 LTILALLAV
-474 HLGRMRQLSAN
+474 HLGRLRNLSAR
-485 RAKEILRG
+485 RALEILHA
-493 LEALPKQIGKNLAQ
+493 LEAVPKQLESILAQ
-507 NSSLKKLAKKYAK
+507 NNAFKKIAKKYAK
-520 ADDFFFLGRGYTF
+520 ADDFFFLSRGYTF

-565 LIDAQTPTVFLV
+565 LIDPKTPTVFLV
-577 PQDAMYDKTMAN
+577 PQDSMYDKTMAN
-589 LAMIRARQGP
+589 LAMIRARKGP

-604 TEGDRQIKK
+604 TEGDKQIGK
-613 VADDVIYLPKTL
+613 VANDVIYLPKAL
-625 EPIYPILASVPLQLF
+625 EPINPILAAVPLQLF

>member
-1 MRENAQADFH
+1 
-11 ASRITHHSSQITFQK
+11 
-26 FMCGIIGYVGKKSA
+26 MCGIIGYVGKKTA

-58 AGVAILQAAD
+58 AGVAVLDRGA
-68 LQLRK
+68 LLVRK
-73 KAGRIDSG
+73 KMGKISEG
-81 LATVLQSNPAAGNLG
+81 LAKLLKAEPVSGQLG

-102 ATHGI
+102 ATHGPPADI
-107 PSDKNCHPHFDQSEK
+107 NSHPHLDQTGR

-142 RAGHTFKSD
+142 AAGHKFRSG

-156 LAHLIGV
+156 LAHLIGSYYAKR
-163 HYEKLKVG
+163 H
-171 RVAPRAPSQGKTE
+171 GK
-184 NGAHGVTRPTN
+184 NGNGNR
-195 DILTQAVCD
+195 LTQAVCD
-204 ALREVIGTYGLAVI
+204 ALREVIGTYGIAVI
-218 CADFPDMIVGAR
+218 SADQPDTIVGAR

-236 IGIGKHENFLASDA
+236 IGIGNGENFLASDA
-250 NAIVAHT
+250 NAFVGAAHT

-270 ITPERFDVLNL
+270 VTPERFDVLNL
-281 GADTANVQISNLE
+281 GTDTANVQISNLE
-294 FSQADSA
+294 FSQEDAV
-301 RGKHAHFM
+301 RGQYEHFM
-309 LKEIFEQPQTVA
+309 LKEIFEQPRTVE
-321 NALRGRID
+321 NALRGRVD
-329 FEGATA
+329 KEGATA
-335 KFGGLNMTAAELRGI
+335 KFGGLNLTSAELRAI

-377 LPVEVEFA
+377 IPVEVEFA

-401 LVLSQSGETADTLAA
+401 LVISQSGETADTLAA

-437 IAREADGG
+437 IARESDGG

-465 LTILTLLAI
+465 LTILALLAV
-474 HLGRMRQLSAN
+474 HLGRMRNLSAR
-485 RAKEILRG
+485 RALEILNA
-493 LEALPKQIGKNLAQ
+493 LEAAPKQLESILAR
-507 NSSLKKLAKKYAK
+507 NSAFKKLAKKYVK
-520 ADDFFFLGRGYTF
+520 AEDFFFLSRGYTF

-538 GALKLKEISYIHAE
+538 GALKLKEISYLHAE

-565 LIDAQTPTVFLV
+565 LIDPRTPTVFLV
-577 PQDAMYDKTMAN
+577 PQDSMYDKTMAN
-589 LAMIRARQGP
+589 LAMIRARKGP

-604 TEGDRQIKK
+604 TEGDKQIKK
-613 VADDVIYLPKTL
+613 VANDVIYLPKAL

-645 VTRGCDVDKP
+645 VARGCDVDKP

>member
-1 MRENAQADFH
+1 
-11 ASRITHHSSQITFQK
+11 
-26 FMCGIIGYVGKKSA
+26 MCGIIGYVGKKSA

-58 AGVAILQAAD
+58 AGIAILQDAD
-68 LQLRK
+68 LVVRK
-73 KAGRIDSG
+73 KRGKIDSG
-81 LATVLQSNPAAGNLG
+81 LATVLQTDPVAGNLG

-107 PSDKNCHPHFDQSEK
+107 PSDRNCHPHFDQSEK

-133 YDALKQKLL
+133 YDALKDKLL
-142 RAGHTFKSD
+142 ADGHKFKSD

-156 LAHLIGV
+156 LVHLIGDF
-163 HYEKLKVG
+163 YEK
-171 RVAPRAPSQGKTE
+171 RRGK
-184 NGAHGVTRPTN
+184 NK
-195 DILTQAVCD
+195 DSLTQAVCD

-218 CADFPDMIVGAR
+218 CADEPDKIVSAR
-230 RGSPLI
+230 RGSPFI
-236 IGIGKHENFLASDA
+236 IGIGKDENFIASDA

-270 ITPERFDVLNL
+270 VTSERFDVVNL
-281 GADTANVQISNLE
+281 GTDTANVQISNLE
-294 FSQADSA
+294 FSQEDAV

-309 LKEIFEQPQTVA
+309 LKEIFEQPRTVE
-321 NALRGRID
+321 NALRGRVD
-329 FEGATA
+329 HKNATA
-335 KFGGLNMTAAELRGI
+335 HLGGLNLSDKELRSI
-350 DRIVIAASGTSWHAA
+350 NRIIIAASGTSWHAA
-365 LVGEYLIEELAQ
+365 LVGEYLIEEFAGI
-377 LPVEVEFA
+377 PVEVEFA

-393 PLEKNTVL
+393 PLEKDTVL
-401 LVLSQSGETADTLAA
+401 LVLSQWGETADTLAA

-423 GHRALAIVNVVGST
+423 GHKAIAIVNVVGST

-465 LTILTLLAI
+465 LTVLSLLAV
-474 HLGRMRQLSAN
+474 HLGRLRNLPAK
-485 RAKEILRG
+485 RALEVLR
-493 LEALPKQIGKNLAQ
+493 ALDAVPEQIKSILAQ
-507 NSSLKKLAKKYAK
+507 NNTFKKIAAKYAK
-520 ADDFFFLGRGYTF
+520 AEDFFFLGRGYTF

-565 LIDAQTPTVFLV
+565 LIDDKTPTVFLV
-577 PQDAMYDKTMAN
+577 PQDSMYDKTMAN
-589 LAMIRARQGP
+589 LAMIRARKGP

-604 TEGDRQIKK
+604 TEGDTAIKK
-613 VADDVIYLPKTL
+613 GANEVIYLPRAL
-625 EPIYPILASVPLQLF
+625 ESIYPILATVPLQLF

-645 VTRGCDVDKP
+645 VARGCDVDKP
-655 RNLAKSVTV
+655 RKLAKSVTV